1 MPFLYLQILILNYF
15 MELCILQI
23 KHNRNLM
30 HIIYGLQMVSE
41 KVEFS
46 YATDFSLI
54 LLKMIK

>member
-1 MPFLYLQILILNYF
+1 
-15 MELCILQI
+15 
-23 KHNRNLM
+23 M

-41 KVEFS
+41 IKVEFS